1 MLTFCIPS
9 KNNLRYLKLA
19 IESIKKNS
27 YYKTNEIFVF
37 VDKDEDGTT
46 DWLNKEG
53 VRFIFNE
60 DTQCKGIGYAY
71 DILFKQAS
79 NDLVV
84 AFHADMVLGIDADKN
99 LVKHHTKG
107 SVVCS
112 TRIEPPLH
120 PPGPE
125 KIVMDFG
132 MWPEDFKWNEFNEF
146 VKSISIEYKDKTT
159 GSSFAPWLIDRR
171 DHLGHDPIF
180 LSVYEDADLFRRFVL
195 AEYKMIQSWDSLV
208 YHLTCRGGQFLGAEK
223 MEDFQK
229 KDELWLK
236 NNQLSMLEYIRKWGG
251 LFKEYGPCE
260 PRPNKKYDVGLL
272 GINCVQDVLVF
283 EPYFNNLLLD
293 IKYNDYIT
301 HAQSNSKFNIA
312 DKFVSQLSND
322 IIFVCDFSKLQLQNL
337 QFVINNIEEILDQVE
352 PDSEYEVVDGMRLKI
367 KTKKEQTI
375 KLNLINDIISN
386 TKPQ

>member
-1 MLTFCIPS
+1 MITFCIPS

-19 IESIKKNS
+19 VESIKKNS
-27 YYKTNEIFVF
+27 HYKDNEILVF
-37 VDKDEDGTT
+37 VDQDDDGTCV
-46 DWLNKEG
+46 WLSENGIK
-53 VRFIFNE
+53 FILNNS
-60 DTQCKGIGYAY
+60 DKCKGIGYAY
-71 DILFKQAS
+71 DTLFKAAT

-84 AFHADMVLGIDADKN
+84 AFHADMALGIDADKN
-99 LVKHHTKG
+99 LVKHHTRG

-132 MWPEDFKWNEFNEF
+132 MWPEDFKWDEFNHF

-229 KDELWLK
+229 KDEQWLQ
-236 NNQLSMLEYIRKWGG
+236 NNAISMSEYVRKWGG
-251 LFKEYGPCE
+251 MFKEYGPCE
-260 PRPNKKYDVGLL
+260 PRPNKKYDIGIKM
-272 GINCVQDVLVF
+272 INCKPEFLSL
-283 EPYFNNLLLD
+283 EPYFNNLNVD
-293 IKYNDYIT
+293 CQYYDYISYSQPT
-301 HAQSNSKFNIA
+301 SKFNIA
-312 DKFVSQLSND
+312 SKFVDDLEND
-322 IIFVCDFSKLQLQNL
+322 IILEADFSKTSPQQLQQL
-337 QFVINNIEEILDQVE
+337 IMNIEDLLEQAESDTG
-352 PDSEYEVVDGMRLKI
+352 YEVSGMLLKI
-367 KTKKEQTI
+367 KTKKEELI
-375 KLNLINDIISN
+375 KLKLC
-386 TKPQ
+386 

>member
-1 MLTFCIPS
+1 MITFCIPS

-27 YYKTNEIFVF
+27 HYKTNEIFVY
-37 VDKDEDGTT
+37 VDKDEDGTV
-46 DWLNKEG
+46 DWLKKED
-53 VRFIFNE
+53 VKFVLNRDQE
-60 DTQCKGIGYAY
+60 CRGIGYAY
-71 DILFKQAS
+71 DTLFRHAKY
-79 NDLVV
+79 DRVV

-99 LVKHHTKG
+99 LIKHHTRG

-132 MWPEDFKWNEFNEF
+132 IWPADFKWNQFDQF
-146 VKSISIEYKDKTT
+146 VKNTSIEYKDKTT

-195 AEYKMIQSWDSLV
+195 AGYKMIQSWDSLV

-272 GINCVQDVLVF
+272 GINCMPEVLMF
-283 EPYFNNLLLD
+283 EPYFNNLFLD
-293 IKYNDYIT
+293 INSNEYID
-301 HAQSNSKFNIA
+301 HIQPSSKFDIRS
-312 DKFVSQLSND
+312 KFVPELFND
-322 IIFVCDFSKLQLQNL
+322 IIFVCDFSKVQLQNL
-337 QFVINNIEEILDQVE
+337 QFVINNIEDLLDQAE
-352 PDSEYEVVDGMRLKI
+352 SESEYEVVEGMALKI
-367 KTKKEQTI
+367 KTKKEQQV
-375 KLNLINDIISN
+375 KLYYDR
-386 TKPQ
+386 

>member
-1 MLTFCIPS
+1 MITFCIPS

-53 VRFIFNE
+53 VRFILNE

-99 LVKHHTKG
+99 LVKHQTKG

-132 MWPEDFKWNEFNEF
+132 MWPEDFKWNEFDNF
-146 VKSISIEYKDKTT
+146 VNSISIEYKDKTT

-195 AEYKMIQSWDSLV
+195 AGYKMIQSWDSFV

-229 KDELWLK
+229 KDEQWLQ
-236 NNQLSMLEYIRKWGG
+236 NNYISMAEYVRKWGG
-251 LFKEYGPCE
+251 MFKEYGPCE
-260 PRPNKKYDVGLL
+260 PRPNKKYDVGIKM
-272 GINCVQDVLVF
+272 INSQPEILSL
-283 EPYFNNLLLD
+283 EPYFNNLNVD
-293 IKYNDYIT
+293 CQYSNYI
-301 HAQSNSKFNIA
+301 SNTQPVSKFNIS
-312 DKFVSQLSND
+312 DKFVDNLDND
-322 IIFVCDFSKLQLQNL
+322 IILEVDFSKTNPQILQQII
-337 QFVINNIEEILDQVE
+337 VNIEDILEQVE
-352 PDSEYEVVDGMRLKI
+352 PDSQYEISDMILKV
-367 KTKKEQTI
+367 KTKQEQNI
-375 KLNLINDIISN
+375 ELNLNR
-386 TKPQ
+386 